1 MLFGMADLYAFHSIL
16 LKTCISIV
24 LYPSTNNV
32 LMKVSIA
39 ERNSAGN
46 PVVVLTTRKVLFS
59 FLFLPFCILLPASNC
74 CSIVPGTDG

>member
-1 MLFGMADLYAFHSIL
+1 MLFGMAGLYAFPKIL
-16 LKTCISIV
+16 FKICISIV

-32 LMKVSIA
+32 LMKVSVT

-46 PVVVLTTRKVLFS
+46 PVAYLTTRKVLFS
-59 FLFLPFCILLPASNC
+59 FLFLPFCLLLPVFNC